1 MKAWIPN
8 PLEDGYIRPILMP
21 RSGNSSCLFTST
33 DDEPTNALTTVKL
46 KRFLSREIT
55 FSPPM
60 DYSGGLPQTFSL
72 YTDNKAGFNLDP
84 ATKVNQNPVLRL
96 NGQTVLGPLLF

>member
-1 MKAWIPN
+1 
-8 PLEDGYIRPILMP
+8 
-21 RSGNSSCLFTST
+21 
-33 DDEPTNALTTVKL
+33 
-46 KRFLSREIT
+46 
-55 FSPPM
+55 M